1 MDMQKQKRKEKE
13 REGVFGYDEASP
25 HASVAPS
32 CRQSSNVLLP
42 KTDHRPK
49 VRLGRASESRPPINV
64 LRLHQTIIIF
74 AFLLDTY
81 IVSLV
86 MLFIPS

>member
-42 KTDHRPK
+42 KIDHRPK
-49 VRLGRASESRPPINV
+49 VRLGRASESRPA
-64 LRLHQTIIIF
+64 HQRV
-74 AFLLDTY
+74 A
-81 IVSLV
+81 S
-86 MLFIPS
+86 PSNNNNICFSS